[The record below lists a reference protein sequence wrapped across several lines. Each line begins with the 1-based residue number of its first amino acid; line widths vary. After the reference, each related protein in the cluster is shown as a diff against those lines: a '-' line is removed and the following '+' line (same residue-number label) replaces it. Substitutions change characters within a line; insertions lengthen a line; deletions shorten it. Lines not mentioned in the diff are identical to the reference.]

1 MTHVHPPPSPAR
13 FWLGMT
19 QMFLVGMAIV
29 LLVETGV
36 SPATVVA
43 ASVATAVT
51 VVCRWV
57 IRSRR

>member
-1 MTHVHPPPSPAR
+1 
-13 FWLGMT
+13 MT